1 MDTFHLTENF
11 TRAMCTAQAWH
22 TGQYRKGTTIPYL
35 SHPLGVAAIALEF
48 GATEEQAI
56 AALLHDALEDGPAN
70 IGEDAETLRS
80 RIQEHFGAEVARL
93 VDAATDSPKAGEA
106 KRPWAA
112 RKLAYLQR
120 LGGEDAAALLV
131 SAADELYNARSIL
144 IDVLTFP
151 SAERERFFSRFQQG
165 QAGTLQY
172 YRLLSD
178 TYQATGARGQARL
191 QAPFNELERTVTAI
205 EAACQVSTQ
214 EVRAYPT
221 LRS

>member
-1 MDTFHLTENF
+1 M
-11 TRAMCTAQAWH
+11 
-22 TGQYRKGTTIPYL
+22 
-35 SHPLGVAAIALEF
+35 
-48 GATEEQAI
+48 
-56 AALLHDALEDGPAN
+56 LLHDALEDGPAN

-93 VDAATDSPKAGEA
+93 VDAATDDSPKAGEA
-106 KRPWAA
+106 KRPWAT

-131 SAADELYNARSIL
+131 SAADKLYNARSIL

-151 SAERERFFSRFQQG
+151 PAERERFFNRFQQG

-191 QAPFNELERTVTAI
+191 QALFNELERTVTAI
-205 EAACQVSTQ
+205 EAACQVSAQ
-214 EVRAYPT
+214 EVRAYPA